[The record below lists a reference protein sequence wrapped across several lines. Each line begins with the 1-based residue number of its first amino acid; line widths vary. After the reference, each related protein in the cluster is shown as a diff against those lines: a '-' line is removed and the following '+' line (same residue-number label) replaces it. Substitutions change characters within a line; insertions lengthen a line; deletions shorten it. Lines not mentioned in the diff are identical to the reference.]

1 MTVAD
6 METAISNTLSDGQT
20 VYIAGFTHAIPFAAG
35 HEIIRQG
42 FSDLTLVRMTPDLIY
57 DQMVASGCASKV
69 VFSFAFR
76 GLRRDIKEGDVE
88 FEEYSHFGLMGRL
101 TAGAYNLPFMPLRT
115 FTGSDIPNYTDAI
128 RTVESPYEEE
138 EIHVVPPLNPD
149 VTILHAHRADENG
162 TAQMWGILGDIVDA
176 AHAAD
181 TVIVTTEE
189 IVSEEVVRSDPNRTV
204 IPGSEVEYV
213 VEEPFGAQPSYVQ
226 GLYDRDRTLYRSWDE
241 IASTREGVMD
251 WLDEWVYGVDNRR
264 EYLEKLDT
272 GRFMDLHPETNYAT
286 PVDMGE
292 YR

>member
-1 MTVAD
+1 
-6 METAISNTLSDGQT
+6 METAISNTVSDGQT
-20 VYIAGFTHAIPFAAG
+20 VYIAGFTHSIPFAAG

-42 FSDLTLVRMTPDLIY
+42 FSDLTLARMTPDLIY

-76 GLRRDIKEGDVE
+76 ALRRAVKEGDVE
-88 FEEYSHFGLMGRL
+88 FEEYSHFGLMARL

-115 FTGSDIPNYTDAI
+115 FAGSDIPNHTDAI
-128 RTVESPYEEE
+128 RSVESPYDDE

-181 TVIVTTEE
+181 TVVVTTEE
-189 IVSEEVVRSDPNRTV
+189 IVSEDVVRSDPNRTV

-213 VEEPFGAQPSYVQ
+213 VEEPYGAHPSYVQ

-241 IASTREGVMD
+241 IASTREGVQE
-251 WLDEWVYGVDNRR
+251 WVDEWVYGVENRR

-272 GRFMDLHPETNYAT
+272 GRFMDLHPETKYAT